1 MSTVAPP
8 RPAPYLD
15 VVALVDELSQLA
27 PDVLQELAE
36 CGRELAPPAFR
47 GRCLEP
53 AFLEAVASGAWSLQD
68 EDRLAL
74 FERHAERA
82 LLCRVARRHRRGLR
96 TALRAVGV
104 SVLTR
109 DLPVAGWAQRRD
121 DLVGAVD
128 GVALRLPTMRCATG

>member
-1 MSTVAPP
+1 MLTVAPP
-8 RPAPYLD
+8 RPAADLD
-15 VVALVDELSQLA
+15 VSALVDDLSHLT
-27 PDVLQELAE
+27 PDALLELAE
-36 CGRELAPPAFR
+36 RGRSLAPPAFR

-74 FERHAERA
+74 FEQRAERA

-96 TALRAVGV
+96 TALRAVGL

-128 GVALRLPTMRCATG
+128 GVALQLPAARRPA